1 MRKGFLGA
9 LRRGASAAAVLT
21 AAAGVAWGAHPADVL
36 LRDASGLALTAS
48 SREPYSP
55 KATCGSCHDYDKIAG
70 SYHVQQGWNEL
81 RTAAQKEASPWA
93 QSPGMAGK
101 W

>member
-9 LRRGASAAAVLT
+9 LRRGAPAAVLLT

-36 LRDASGLALTAS
+36 LRDPSGRPLTAAS
-48 SREPYSP
+48 TVPYSP
-55 KATCGSCHDYDKIAG
+55 KATCGVCHDYDKIAG
-70 SYHVQQGWNEL
+70 SYHVQQGWDEL
-81 RTAAQKEASPWA
+81 RTAAQKEATPWA